1 MKKLLL
7 LLFLLIA
14 TGVVDAREWT
24 AYMSYHNAT
33 YNQPAG
39 GLIYSLCNGSIYSY
53 RSGDTKVNTFSKA
66 TGLSDCSIKWM
77 KYNEKEGAFLLV
89 YDDYNMDVVGTND
102 SITNM
107 PEFKNS
113 NLEDKTVNDVTMNG
127 YDAYLATNSGVV
139 VANMKRREFSST
151 YKLGVIVTSCARIQD
166 KIIVSSTKGL
176 YSGDTSTNLLDLS
189 NWKHLSE
196 VVIDHLLPF
205 NDKLYAHGIDGI
217 YRIDTENGNAVK
229 ILNGAYTYYN
239 IYDSIAVFGNS
250 SQIVTMDGNESLKVL
265 DVANDFQMLSY
276 DGNWYWASRGDK
288 GLQPFMI
295 QKDSLKPVA
304 DAIIPNS
311 PIRNLTYFLSYTPNN
326 RLLVGG
332 GSLNY
337 TYKFYPGTVM
347 ALDQGKW
354 INFDEDSIAIKTGIP
369 YENVTSVIEDP
380 KDDTHHFVSAAGGGL
395 YEFRNGR
402 FVKLYSYDNSPLSTI
417 LPNDAHPKEY
427 VRTSG
432 LTYDKFGNLWI
443 LNNEVD
449 SILKI
454 RMADGSWKRFYFNT
468 LAGFPTFD
476 KILLDS
482 RGIAWITH
490 RRTTSVHFAGVL
502 GFYFGNSIEDESDD
516 SWQFRYQFTNQD
528 NTTYSFNQ
536 VYDVAEDRDGYI
548 WIATNQGPFVLTN
561 PTDFFG
567 DSPVFT
573 QVKVPR
579 NDGTNYA
586 DYLLTGVPI
595 TCIAIDGGNRKWF
608 GTSGNGIYLVSA
620 DGLTTIHHFT
630 AENSPLLSNVIYSI
644 AINPTTGEVMIGT
657 DAGLIGYRSDATEP
671 QEVLEKSNV
680 KVYPNPVRPN
690 FEGNVRVD
698 GLSFDCDVKI
708 TTVSGQ
714 VVAQGRSVGG
724 TFTWN
729 LRDKSGDHVSTGV
742 YYVIA
747 ADETGKKGA
756 VAKFLV
762 VK

>member
-7 LLFLLIA
+7 LLFLLTV
-14 TGVVDAREWT
+14 TGVANAREWT

-33 YNQPAG
+33 YNQPAA

-53 RSGDTKVNTFSKA
+53 HPGDTKVNIFSKA
-66 TGLSDCSIKWM
+66 TGLSDCSIKLM

-113 NLEDKTVNDVTMNG
+113 NLEDKTVNDITMNG
-127 YDAYLATNSGVV
+127 FNAYLATNSGIVV
-139 VANMKRREFSST
+139 VNMKRREFSST
-151 YKLGVIVTSCARIQD
+151 YKLGAIVTSCACIGD
-166 KIIVSSTKGL
+166 KIIVSSPKGL
-176 YSGDTSTNLLDLS
+176 YSGDVSDNLLDVS
-189 NWKHLSE
+189 NWKHLSS
-196 VVIDHLLPF
+196 VVMDHLLPF
-205 NDKLYAHGIDGI
+205 NGKLYAHGNDGI
-217 YRIDTENGNAVK
+217 YRIDIETGNAVK
-229 ILNGAYTYYN
+229 IANGNYTYYN
-239 IYDSIAVFGNS
+239 MYNGVAVFGNAT
-250 SQIVTMDGNESLKVL
+250 QIVMMDNNESLKTL
-265 DVANDFQMLSY
+265 NVANDFQMLSY
-276 DGNWYWASRGDK
+276 DGNSYWASRGDK
-288 GLQPFMI
+288 GLQPFI
-295 QKDSLKPVA
+295 LQGDSLKPAA

-347 ALDQGKW
+347 AFDQGKW
-354 INFDEDSIAIKTGIP
+354 INFDEDRIAIKTGIP

-402 FVKLYSYDNSPLSTI
+402 FVKLYSCDNSPLSTI
-417 LPNDAHPKEY
+417 LPHDAHPKEY

-454 RMADGSWKRFYFNT
+454 WMTNGSWKRFYFST

-490 RRTTSVHFAGVL
+490 RRTTSVHFAGIL
-502 GFYFGNSIEDESDD
+502 AFYFGSSIEDESDD
-516 SWQFRYQFTNQD
+516 SWKFRYQFTNQD

-536 VYDVAEDRDGYI
+536 VYDVVEDRDGYI

-630 AENSPLLSNVIYSI
+630 AENSPLLSNVIYSM
-644 AINPTTGEVMIGT
+644 AINPKTGEVMIGT

-671 QEVLEKSNV
+671 QETLEKSNV
-680 KVYPNPVRPN
+680 KVYPNPVRPD

-698 GLSFDCDVKI
+698 GLSFDSDVKI
-708 TTVSGQ
+708 TTASGQ

-747 ADETGKKGA
+747 ADEAGKKGA

>member
-7 LLFLLIA
+7 LLFLFS
-14 TGVVDAREWT
+14 VVRFSIAREWT

-33 YNQPAG
+33 YNQPAAG
-39 GLIYSLCNGSIYSY
+39 MIYSLCNGSIYSY
-53 RSGDTKVNTFSKA
+53 RPGDTKVNTFSKA
-66 TGLSDCSIKWM
+66 TGLSDCSIKLM
-77 KYNEKEGAFLLV
+77 RYNKAEGAFLLV
-89 YDDYNMDVVGTND
+89 YDNYNMDVVGTND

-107 PEFKNS
+107 PEYKNS

-127 YDAYLATNSGVV
+127 YNAYLATNSGVV

-151 YKLGVIVTSCARIQD
+151 YKFGVAVTSCACIGSQ
-166 KIIVSSTKGL
+166 IFASSAKGV
-176 YSGDTSTNLLDLS
+176 YCGNTDENLLEAG
-189 NWKHLSE
+189 NWKHLSTL
-196 VVIDHLLPF
+196 VADHLLPF
-205 NDKLYAHGIDGI
+205 NGKLYAHTGDGI
-217 YRIDTENGNAVK
+217 YRLDMESGNAEK
-229 ILNGAYTYYN
+229 ILNGVFTYYN
-239 IYDSIAVFGNS
+239 MYDGVGVFGNAA
-250 SQIVTMDGNESLKVL
+250 QIVMMDNNENQKTLNV
-265 DVANDFQMLSY
+265 DNDFQMLSY
-276 DGNWYWASRGDK
+276 DGSQYWASRGNQ
-288 GLQPFMI
+288 GLQPFTL
-295 QKDSLKPVA
+295 QNDSLKPA
-304 DAIIPNS
+304 SDAIIPNS
-311 PIRNLTYFLSYTPNN
+311 PIRNLTYFLTYTANN

-347 ALDQGKW
+347 AFDNGKW

-395 YEFRNGR
+395 YEFRNAH
-402 FVKLYSYDNSPLSTI
+402 FVKLYSYDNSPLTTI
-417 LPNDAHPKEY
+417 LPGDAHPKQY
-427 VRTSG
+427 VRTAG
-432 LTYDKFGNLWI
+432 LTYDKNGNLWI
-443 LNNEVD
+443 LNNQVD

-454 RMADGSWKRFYFNT
+454 WMADGSWKRFYFNT

-516 SWQFRYQFTNQD
+516 SWKFRYQFTNQD
-528 NTTYSFNQ
+528 NTTYSLNQ

-548 WIATNQGPFVLTN
+548 WIGTNQGPFVLTN
-561 PTDFFG
+561 PASFFE

-579 NDGTNYA
+579 NDGTDYA

-595 TCIAIDGGNRKWF
+595 TCIAVDGGNRKWF
-608 GTSGNGIYLVSA
+608 GTNGNGVYLVSA
-620 DGLTTIHHFT
+620 DGVTTIHHFT
-630 AENSPLLSNVIYSI
+630 AENSPLLSNVIYSL
-644 AINPTTGEVMIGT
+644 AIQPKTGEVMIGT

-671 QEVLEKSNV
+671 AETLQKSNV
-680 KVYPNPVRPN
+680 KVYPNPVRPD

-698 GLSFDCDVKI
+698 GLSFDSDVKI

-729 LRDKSGDHVSTGV
+729 LRDKSGRHVSTGV
-742 YYVIA
+742 YYVVA
-747 ADETGKKGA
+747 ADEAGKKGA